1 MTDPQIQLQQVNVVV
16 PDVGS
21 AAAFLRALGVD
32 VPDAAPEWSEWMP
45 HHRGVASTV
54 EGFDADLDSAA
65 FAREWGGLPDGW
77 TGVVLTLRVPTRDA
91 VDASYERALTAGATP
106 RREPYDAFWGSRFAA
121 VAGPGGLVVGIMSP
135 RDDSMRS
142 EPPDPAGFADA

>member
-21 AAAFLRALGVD
+21 VATFLQALGVD
-32 VPDAAPEWSEWMP
+32 VPDTAPEWSEWMP

-65 FAREWGGLPDGW
+65 FAAS
-77 TGVVLTLRVPTRDA
+77 GVGCP
-91 VDASYERALTAGATP
+91 TAG
-106 RREPYDAFWGSRFAA
+106 
-121 VAGPGGLVVGIMSP
+121 
-135 RDDSMRS
+135 
-142 EPPDPAGFADA
+142 PAWC